1 MINRRKF
8 LQSVSACISF
18 FFLRN
23 SEVNASLITRYELIA
38 SKSSHKFAYNLPASN
53 LWLYNNV
60 CPGPILTAR
69 KGEILEVLFTNNLEQ
84 PSTIHW
90 HGIRNINGMDGVPEL
105 TQPAIEPGDS
115 FTYRFPVNDSGTFWY
130 HAHFKA
136 WEQVARGLY
145 GALIVTEQEDELNE
159 QDILIIADDW
169 KFTDDYQI
177 DVDSF
182 GNLHDWSHGGRFGTG
197 LTINGESEIIKIP
210 VPTNGQLRLRFI
222 NTANARI
229 LNFKFW
235 KNTHFM

>member
-1 MINRRKF
+1 MNRVIEWFARNGVAANQSKF
-8 LQSVSACISF
+8 F
-18 FFLRN
+18 GFLP
-23 SEVNASLITRYELIA
+23 
-38 SKSSHKFAYNLPASN
+38 FAP
-53 LWLYNNV
+53 V
-60 CPGPILTAR
+60 

-182 GNLHDWSHGGRFGTG
+182 GNLHDQVYFNISR
-197 LTINGESEIIKIP
+197 NP
-210 VPTNGQLRLRFI
+210 
-222 NTANARI
+222 
-229 LNFKFW
+229 
-235 KNTHFM
+235 